1 MPRSERF
8 WVIVVGAGL
17 ILWLFFFFFSPTVF
31 QKPLGLAA
39 EIETLRA
46 AGIARE
52 PLREGR
58 KGKDGEEERQK
69 DGRSMKHRLQKKETE
84 SYTRVA
90 GWMSQMEGKE
100 EGGKKDCKRK
110 TEHTCMCQCLQSACV
125 CVCLRTH
132 ACSSV

>member
-1 MPRSERF
+1 M
-8 WVIVVGAGL
+8 A
-17 ILWLFFFFFSPTVF
+17 FFFSPTVF

-69 DGRSMKHRLQKKETE
+69 DGRSLKHRLRKKETE
-84 SYTRVA
+84 SYTRVT

-100 EGGKKDCKRK
+100 EGGG
-110 TEHTCMCQCLQSACV
+110 L
-125 CVCLRTH
+125 
-132 ACSSV
+132 